1 MLRNTED
8 GSSMG
13 ARTKLNAAYLN
24 GTLLIAGVVGAL
36 TGSWTVLGVALAGLL
51 VWHVV
56 AGTLRGPRAPR

>member
-1 MLRNTED
+1 
-8 GSSMG
+8 MG